1 MGLAVSLVA
10 FLRSEDYRMLPRDK
24 RVRSSADSF
33 AEVSRGGW
41 VETAY
46 RSARRLIRSV
56 VPTIIDRLSSTMLS
70 DRLHWC
76 GLPGQ
81 GDPCKNKFNGRKPT
95 G

>member
-10 FLRSEDYRMLPRDK
+10 FLRSEDYRTLPRDK
-24 RVRSSADSF
+24 RVRSSAVGFDKCF
-33 AEVSRGGW
+33 RGDLAES
-41 VETAY
+41 AH
-46 RSARRLIRSV
+46 RSTRRLIRSV